1 MTNLQKGA
9 YTRDELE
16 AIFGT
21 KRTDSMKR
29 SLLRE
34 GYKFDCS
41 GRGQNYT
48 ITITG
53 LPDAPPPFEEFIMR
67 ELGCSKQTNFRAR
80 QHQLFL
86 IFEEPDYRFFPY
98 KYQAMILKEKYGIE
112 ISGQA
117 LSNWEKKLIDK
128 NWFSRGGDRIAYFLC
143 RSEQAPQEIS
153 EETYKA
159 AWNYFYGLREEGIPD
174 NAARKMMYYKYGGM
188 PLKKLGILENGIEL
202 KTINVLHDILLDS
215 GISLQS
221 GCQD

>member
-1 MTNLQKGA
+1 
-9 YTRDELE
+9 
-16 AIFGT
+16 
-21 KRTDSMKR
+21 
-29 SLLRE
+29 
-34 GYKFDCS
+34 
-41 GRGQNYT
+41 
-48 ITITG
+48 
-53 LPDAPPPFEEFIMR
+53 
-67 ELGCSKQTNFRAR
+67 
-80 QHQLFL
+80 
-86 IFEEPDYRFFPY
+86 
-98 KYQAMILKEKYGIE
+98 MILKEKYGIE

-159 AWNYFYGLREEGIPD
+159 AWNYFYGPREEGIPD

-215 GISLQS
+215 GISL
-221 GCQD
+221 